1 VQSSQ
6 RDTGVINEGEAS
18 PQARRNYF
26 FAWHGATDEVSRGGG
41 DLSRLLLKQAIARLS
56 GTTDAHRAHRIDLK
70 SSLMLRTEV
79 KAGIGN

>member
-1 VQSSQ
+1 MTIHPVHVVY
-6 RDTGVINEGEAS
+6 RRIEVATHHLCVG
-18 PQARRNYF
+18 ARH
-26 FAWHGATDEVSRGGG
+26 WHGATDEVSRGGG